1 MSSQP
6 TTHDDDGEKQ
16 LKLFVYFPIYPHIAT
31 IKLVKFLTLQ
41 LLDEK
46 LQLDHIWRREAENN
60 KITQRLHTARA
71 SSDHNGGRLELDE
84 ILYCEKCS

>member
-1 MSSQP
+1 M
-6 TTHDDDGEKQ
+6 EKKQ
-16 LKLFVYFPIYPHIAT
+16 LKLFVYFPIYPHIAA

-41 LLDEK
+41 LLLDEK

-60 KITQRLHTARA
+60 KITQQFTHSARA